1 MLHNFHE
8 SDAPLWYTHL
18 KKIFSVICS
27 NLKYN
32 NICLFKIRVLF
43 LTFEI
48 YATYGLGKILNYIT
62 YAIKNKKHLSQWIW
76 IIASPKT
83 NIPPKTKLS
92 LIYPASISLFKVNNG
107 NIRAKEN
114 DENYERTKSMT
125 LSCIFNVNFEHIS
138 RIALV
143 FL

>member
-1 MLHNFHE
+1 MALPTLMLHNFHE

-48 YATYGLGKILNYIT
+48 YATYGLGQIF
-62 YAIKNKKHLSQWIW
+62 
-76 IIASPKT
+76 
-83 NIPPKTKLS
+83 KLYN
-92 LIYPASISLFKVNNG
+92 LCYQK
-107 NIRAKEN
+107 
-114 DENYERTKSMT
+114 
-125 LSCIFNVNFEHIS
+125 
-138 RIALV
+138 
-143 FL
+143 

>member
-1 MLHNFHE
+1 MNMNH
-8 SDAPLWYTHL
+8 
-18 KKIFSVICS
+18 SVPQ
-27 NLKYN
+27 NKY
-32 NICLFKIRVLF
+32 
-43 LTFEI
+43 
-48 YATYGLGKILNYIT
+48 
-62 YAIKNKKHLSQWIW
+62 
-76 IIASPKT
+76 SPKT
-83 NIPPKTKLS
+83 KFS

-125 LSCIFNVNFEHIS
+125 LSCILNVNFEHIS

>member
-1 MLHNFHE
+1 MN
-8 SDAPLWYTHL
+8 
-18 KKIFSVICS
+18 
-27 NLKYN
+27 
-32 NICLFKIRVLF
+32 R
-43 LTFEI
+43 
-48 YATYGLGKILNYIT
+48 
-62 YAIKNKKHLSQWIW
+62 

-83 NIPPKTKLS
+83 NIPPKTKFS
-92 LIYPASISLFKVNNG
+92 LNYPASISLFKVNNG